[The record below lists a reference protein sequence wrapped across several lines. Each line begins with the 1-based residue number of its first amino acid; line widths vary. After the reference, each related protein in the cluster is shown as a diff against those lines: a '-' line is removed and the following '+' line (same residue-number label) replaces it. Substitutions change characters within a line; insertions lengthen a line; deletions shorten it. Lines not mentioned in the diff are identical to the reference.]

1 LRHSVL
7 VEIVNFPNGRGGCGM
22 TLIDC
27 CFRLWLAVS
36 DSIMR
41 WDQTTATNEKCL
53 LEEEQ
58 RRLSRERKAKME
70 EWRPRLFERN
80 LMTGD
85 WVYKY
90 AE

>member
-1 LRHSVL
+1 
-7 VEIVNFPNGRGGCGM
+7 
-22 TLIDC
+22 
-27 CFRLWLAVS
+27 VS
-36 DSIMR
+36 DSILR
-41 WDQTTATNEKCL
+41 SDQTTATNEKCL
-53 LEEEQ
+53 LEEDQ

-80 LMTGD
+80 LITGD

>member
-1 LRHSVL
+1 MHS
-7 VEIVNFPNGRGGCGM
+7 
-22 TLIDC
+22 
-27 CFRLWLAVS
+27 
-36 DSIMR
+36 
-41 WDQTTATNEKCL
+41 DQSAATNEKCL

-80 LMTGD
+80 LITGD

-90 AE
+90 AESVVSRSYYMMQRGIGANMGSVVLGFIADRELKL

>member
-1 LRHSVL
+1 
-7 VEIVNFPNGRGGCGM
+7 M
-22 TLIDC
+22 YA
-27 CFRLWLAVS
+27 FRLWLTVS
-36 DSIMR
+36 DSILR
-41 WDQTTATNEKCL
+41 SDQTMATNEKYL

-80 LMTGD
+80 IITGD

>member
-1 LRHSVL
+1 
-7 VEIVNFPNGRGGCGM
+7 
-22 TLIDC
+22 
-27 CFRLWLAVS
+27 VS
-36 DSIMR
+36 DSILHS
-41 WDQTTATNEKCL
+41 DQTNATNEKYL

-80 LMTGD
+80 LVTGD

-90 AE
+90 AEWVVVEILIVVMS

>member
-1 LRHSVL
+1 MSVVHIWL
-7 VEIVNFPNGRGGCGM
+7 FV
-22 TLIDC
+22 
-27 CFRLWLAVS
+27 RLWLSVS
-36 DSIMR
+36 DSIVHS
-41 WDQTTATNEKCL
+41 DQTTATSEKCL

-80 LMTGD
+80 HITGD

-90 AE
+90 AEWVTADVLLFDHLW